1 MRNPMVQV
9 LISAAAARD
18 YPPERLIAQAWL
30 ESQFDPAA
38 TSPAGAVGLMQ
49 FEPATA
55 AQFGINPLDP
65 AAAAGAA
72 CSYMNAL
79 LLKYDGNL
87 AMALAAYNWGEG
99 HLDQCCRAHDG
110 MWLTFVPAETLR
122 YVHNNL
128 AYAMF
133 AAEML

>member
-30 ESQFDPAA
+30 ESHFDPAA

-55 AQFGINPLDP
+55 AQYKIDPLDP

-72 CSYMNAL
+72 CSYMLAL
-79 LLKYDGNL
+79 LVKYGGNR
-87 AMALAAYNWGEG
+87 ARALAAYNWGEG
-99 HLDQCCRAHDG
+99 HLD
-110 MWLTFVPAETLR
+110 
-122 YVHNNL
+122 
-128 AYAMF
+128 
-133 AAEML
+133 

>member
-30 ESQFDPAA
+30 ESNFDAA
-38 TSPAGAVGLMQ
+38 AKSPAGAVGLMQ

-55 AQFGINPLDP
+55 SQFGIDPLDP

-72 CSYMNAL
+72 CSYMMSL
-79 LLKYDGNL
+79 LVKYDGNL
-87 AMALAAYNWGEG
+87 ARALAAYNWGEG
-99 HLDQCCRAHDG
+99 HLDECIRAHDG
-110 MWLTFVPAETLR
+110 MWLDFVPGETLR
-122 YVHNNL
+122 YVDDNL

-133 AAEML
+133 AAEIL